1 MKTSILTTSAFLLTF
16 LNAELV
22 NGQDDKLDKLTMPV
36 QSPFAKG
43 NTLWNMSND
52 LKFSWKSLESNG
64 ESAGNRNRFGLHIG
78 GSYFIVDNFGVGLG
92 VSSEKTRTRNGDIDE
107 IDVTTLGSVN
117 AIYGRTMN
125 QLLSLYGRGEL
136 RTGISKSK
144 YESPGYSQESKYNEF
159 GVNFEVGTPL
169 TLGKGSGYY
178 VTPFV
183 NYDYSISKDD
193 SYKDTKSG
201 INIGTRLNISLPC
214 ASYAHDCGQIDAF
227 SENKYTKGSNV
238 IGGSSSFQL
247 QFGSLKSS
255 YIGDDMYNDY
265 ENSLSDMCAFL
276 ELEYY
281 RYFFDNI
288 AVGAEFR
295 VRGSGEKDKETD
307 YKQNDFSW
315 MLTPTIQAN
324 LPVDGKLNNSFGFVG
339 YGFGGSKD
347 KITGTNNQT
356 NETKYKTSELSFGLG
371 YNLFMAQNLALV
383 PVINYSMYTRK
394 EADSDAKDKRN
405 GVEAGLS
412 IRYSFKF

>member
-1 MKTSILTTSAFLLTF
+1 
-16 LNAELV
+16 
-22 NGQDDKLDKLTMPV
+22 
-36 QSPFAKG
+36 
-43 NTLWNMSND
+43 
-52 LKFSWKSLESNG
+52 
-64 ESAGNRNRFGLHIG
+64 
-78 GSYFIVDNFGVGLG
+78 
-92 VSSEKTRTRNGDIDE
+92 
-107 IDVTTLGSVN
+107 
-117 AIYGRTMN
+117 
-125 QLLSLYGRGEL
+125 
-136 RTGISKSK
+136 
-144 YESPGYSQESKYNEF
+144 
-159 GVNFEVGTPL
+159 
-169 TLGKGSGYY
+169 
-178 VTPFV
+178 
-183 NYDYSISKDD
+183 
-193 SYKDTKSG
+193 
-201 INIGTRLNISLPC
+201 
-214 ASYAHDCGQIDAF
+214 
-227 SENKYTKGSNV
+227 
-238 IGGSSSFQL
+238 
-247 QFGSLKSS
+247 
-255 YIGDDMYNDY
+255 MYNDY

-295 VRGSGEKDKETD
+295 MRGSGEKDKETD
-307 YKQNDFSW
+307 YKQSDFSW

-394 EADSDAKDKRN
+394 EANSDAKDKRN